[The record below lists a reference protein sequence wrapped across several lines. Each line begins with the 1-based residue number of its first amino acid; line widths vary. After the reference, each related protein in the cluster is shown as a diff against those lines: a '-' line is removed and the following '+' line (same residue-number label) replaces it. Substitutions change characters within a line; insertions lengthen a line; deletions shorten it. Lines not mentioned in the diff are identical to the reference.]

1 MMEVDYDAIA
11 PNYDAHRKGGGPY
24 FPTLLRLDPTH
35 LGGPVLELAAGTG
48 NNTQCFLEARS
59 AQLMA
64 LEPSGG
70 MIAQARAKG
79 VGGQWLRGDACA
91 IPLAAGQCRFVFAV
105 YMLHHIGDLARL
117 MEACLRVL
125 QPGGV
130 AAFVTVPTRFIE
142 RHPMNAYFPSFAK
155 VDLARF
161 QPFREVMATMR
172 QAGFDGVGAHNCID
186 KPRAV
191 DASYVARVAN
201 RFISTYALLP
211 EEEFRTGLA
220 QLEADVVRQGQ
231 LAEPIRREA
240 IVVWGRKPG
249 VPL

>member
-1 MMEVDYDAIA
+1 MMDVDYDVIA

-24 FPTLLRLDPTH
+24 FPSLLRLDPIH

-48 NNTQCFLEARS
+48 NNTQCFLEARGTR
-59 AQLMA
+59 LIA
-64 LEPSGG
+64 LEQSGG
-70 MIAQARAKG
+70 MIAQALGKG
-79 VGGQWLRGDACA
+79 VGGRWLQGDAGA
-91 IPLAAGQCRFVFAV
+91 IALASGQCRYVFAV
-105 YMLHHIGDLARL
+105 YMLHHISDLAQL
-117 MEACLRVL
+117 MAECLRVL

-161 QPFREVMATMR
+161 QPFREVMAIMR
-172 QAGFDGVGAHNCID
+172 HSGFEGVGAHNCID
-186 KPRAV
+186 RPRPI

-211 EEEFRTGLA
+211 EVEFRTGLA
-220 QLEADVVRQGQ
+220 RLREDVDRLGQ

-249 VPL
+249 VTS